1 MLAHFDRVQRT
12 PADVAVRPAEMDAAQ
27 RASGETTM
35 RALRYAAGR
44 IERFHRESAPRSWR
58 MTDSM
63 GSRLGQDV
71 RPIDRVAVYGP
82 GGPAAYPSTVLMTVI
97 PARVAGVGEIVLV
110 SPP

>member
-12 PADVAVRPAEMDAAQ
+12 PADVAVRPAEMDAAE

-63 GSRLGQDV
+63 GSRLRQDV
-71 RPIDRVAVYGP
+71 RPINPVAADVP
-82 GGPAAYPSTVLMTVI
+82 GGRAADPSTALMTVT
-97 PARVAGVGEIVLV
+97 PPRRAG
-110 SPP
+110 